1 VPAFTIFL
9 IRTPAACMLDGG
21 TFLTRGRMNSFK
33 DLGLNPIINIS
44 LEALNFTEPTP
55 IQAQTIPLALAGKD
69 ILGSAQTGTGKTLAF
84 AIPLVSKLLDNP
96 TDMALVLVPTREL
109 AQQVLTAIKQVAGK
123 NRSLKAAL
131 LIGGDSFFKQLQ
143 QLRSDAR
150 IIVGTPGRVI
160 DHLKRNTL
168 KPELFHFLV
177 LDETDRMFDMGFE
190 SQIDQIIKQLP
201 QERQTLMFS
210 ATLPASIIKTASRY
224 LIQPERVSVGD
235 NSSPVAKIKQDVLF
249 VSESEK
255 ESKLIEELEK
265 YSESIV
271 IFVKTKWNADK
282 LADKLSSLDHKAV
295 ALHGD
300 LRQNRRE
307 RVIAS
312 FRKGT
317 HNILVAT
324 DIAARGL
331 DIPAIRH
338 IVNYDLP
345 QCPEDYIH
353 RIGRTGRA
361 GAEGFALSLVTPK
374 ETKSWK
380 IINRFANTT
389 EGITDSDRA
398 SLSHKPSRGGSR
410 GGSGFGGGARRDSR
424 DGGSRGG
431 SGRREFSGSRDRFSD
446 RPRTDRPSFKR
457 DFSDNDG
464 AASSEGG
471 FERKPR
477 FERSFTPRSS
487 EDGGF
492 ERKPRFDRPFTP
504 RSSEDGGFK
513 PRFDRSASS
522 DRPSFRK
529 DRPFTPRSS
538 EDGGFER
545 KPRFERSAS
554 SGFPSDRPRRE
565 FTPRDGDA
573 PRRAPFDR
581 SSSERTG
588 GSFFKRD
595 GDRPFTP
602 RSSSSEGGFKPRFD
616 RPARSFD
623 SSAPRS
629 EGFKPRGD
637 RPPFDPEFKR
647 KKRD

>member
-1 VPAFTIFL
+1 
-9 IRTPAACMLDGG
+9 MLDGG

-33 DLGLNPIINIS
+33 ELGLNPIINIS

-224 LIQPERVSVGD
+224 LIQPERVAVGD

-255 ESKLIEELEK
+255 ESKLIEELGQR
-265 YSESIV
+265 SESIV
-271 IFVKTKWNADK
+271 IFVKTKWNAEK
-282 LADKLSSLDHKAV
+282 LADKLSSLDHRAI

-300 LRQNRRE
+300 LRQNKRE

-431 SGRREFSGSRDRFSD
+431 SGRREFGSRDNKFSD
-446 RPRTDRPSFKR
+446 RSRSDRPSFKR

-464 AASSEGG
+464 AASEGG

-492 ERKPRFDRPFTP
+492 KPRSDRPFTP

-538 EDGGFER
+538 EDGGFKPRFDRPFTPRSSEDGGFER

-565 FTPRDGDA
+565 FTPRDG
-573 PRRAPFDR
+573 
-581 SSSERTG
+581 SERTG

-629 EGFKPRGD
+629 EGFKPRSD
-637 RPPFDPEFKR
+637 RPFDSEFKR